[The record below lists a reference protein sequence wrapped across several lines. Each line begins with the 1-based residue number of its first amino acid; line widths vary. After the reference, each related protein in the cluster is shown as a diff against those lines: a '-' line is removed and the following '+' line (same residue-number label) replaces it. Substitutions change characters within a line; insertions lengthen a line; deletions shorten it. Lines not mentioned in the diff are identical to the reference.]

1 MINNTSIGK
10 QMHIGKED
18 KHGKSVV
25 GLVFS
30 VFKKKKKGKKD
41 DGIFWFLQ
49 SKRWRS
55 LKSDHSLRPAPLG
68 YCCYACTIQNVL
80 D

>member
-1 MINNTSIGK
+1 MLNNIQIYHIKAEDPMINNTSIGK

-18 KHGKSVV
+18 KHGDTQGKCVV

-30 VFKKKKKGKKD
+30 VFKKKKRKKTMAYF
-41 DGIFWFLQ
+41 GFFE

-55 LKSDHSLRPAPLG
+55 LK
-68 YCCYACTIQNVL
+68 N
-80 D
+80 